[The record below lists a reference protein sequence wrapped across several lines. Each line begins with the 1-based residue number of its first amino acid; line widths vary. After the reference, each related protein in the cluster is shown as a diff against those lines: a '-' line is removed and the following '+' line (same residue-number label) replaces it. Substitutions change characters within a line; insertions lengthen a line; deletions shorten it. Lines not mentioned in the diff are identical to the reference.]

1 MDMKLPVDLKSLDR
15 RTFLSLPVVSVVLPA
30 VAAAMAPEA
39 EAERVPTAPVV
50 DGGPIDFKAGLP
62 APGTFPER
70 WICGSSS
77 CMDNHDPPIQVHWYN
92 EHTVLMRQ
100 NKAYSFEAPFL
111 HLYFGNERILMIDQG
126 YTQLRTD
133 WPLRDV
139 VDGCIAEWCRK
150 HGRKVEE
157 MELLLAFTHLH
168 DDHYVGIN
176 QFYDRPNTRYMGQ
189 THEEMIGFWG
199 MTNYPEQRVTLDLGG
214 RNVLIWG
221 NPGHVFSEFAY
232 YDTYTQILHTGDM
245 FYRGR
250 CYISFWDKWF
260 TSMKRLMAFLEDHPV
275 TWVVGCHVEI
285 SRTGQDYPY
294 GITYQPDEAPM
305 HMPVAVLKHAYEVAK
320 TITKPGIYFTGSV
333 FLCNE
338 TRNATTVD
346 KIAYA
351 YD

>member
-1 MDMKLPVDLKSLDR
+1 
-15 RTFLSLPVVSVVLPA
+15 
-30 VAAAMAPEA
+30 
-39 EAERVPTAPVV
+39 
-50 DGGPIDFKAGLP
+50 
-62 APGTFPER
+62 
-70 WICGSSS
+70 
-77 CMDNHDPPIQVHWYN
+77 
-92 EHTVLMRQ
+92 
-100 NKAYSFEAPFL
+100 
-111 HLYFGNERILMIDQG
+111 
-126 YTQLRTD
+126 
-133 WPLRDV
+133 
-139 VDGCIAEWCRK
+139 
-150 HGRKVEE
+150 
-157 MELLLAFTHLH
+157 MELLAAFTHLH
-168 DDHYVGIN
+168 DDHYEGIN
-176 QFYDRPNTRYMGQ
+176 QFYNRPNTRYMGQ

-214 RNVLIWG
+214 RDILIWG

-260 TSMKRLMAFLEDHPV
+260 TSIKRLMAFLEDHPV
-275 TWVVGCHVEI
+275 THVVGCHVEI

-305 HMPVAVLKHAYEVAK
+305 HMTVEELKHAYEVAK

-338 TRNATTVD
+338 TRDTTTID
-346 KIAYA
+346 RNPYE

>member
-1 MDMKLPVDLKSLDR
+1 MDQKSPVDLKSLNR

-30 VAAAMAPEA
+30 VAAAMVPESSA
-39 EAERVPTAPVV
+39 QPAATPPAVHSEPINFTDGVPAQ
-50 DGGPIDFKAGLP
+50 
-62 APGTFPER
+62 GTFPSR
-70 WICGSSS
+70 WICGSPS
-77 CMDNHDPPIQVHWYN
+77 CMDNYDPPIQVHWYN
-92 EHTVLMRQ
+92 EHTVFMRQ

-111 HLYFGNERILMIDQG
+111 HLYFGNERILLIDQG

-139 VDGCIAEWCRK
+139 VDGCITEWCAK
-150 HGRKVEE
+150 HGRNVED

-176 QFYDRPNTRYMGQ
+176 QFFDRPNTRYMGQ

-214 RNVLIWG
+214 RNILVWG

-250 CYISFWDKWF
+250 CYISFWEIWF
-260 TSMKRLMAFLEDHPV
+260 TSLNRLMSFLETHPV
-275 TWVVGCHVEI
+275 KWVVGCHVEI

-305 HMPVAVLKHAYEVAK
+305 HMEVEVLKHAYEVAK

-338 TRNATTVD
+338 TRDATTVD
-346 KIAYA
+346 KFAYT